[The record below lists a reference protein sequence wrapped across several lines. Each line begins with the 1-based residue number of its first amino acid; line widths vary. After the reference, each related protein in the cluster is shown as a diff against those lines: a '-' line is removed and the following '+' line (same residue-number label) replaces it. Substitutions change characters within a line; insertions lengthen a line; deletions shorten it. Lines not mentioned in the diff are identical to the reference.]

1 MVTYWKLGV
10 LIVVAA
16 ALWFGI
22 ESAYNARAANF
33 LLLAYAL
40 LTIKFYQWLDY
51 LPSIG
56 AGSPRP

>member
-16 ALWFGI
+16 ALWLGI

-51 LPSIG
+51 LPVG